1 MTKYTALIRTYN
13 SLPLLNDVIDAL
25 RKQTVPPTDYV
36 FVDSSSD
43 PKQKAEIK
51 KLGFKVVDYPD
62 EAFNYSK
69 AINIGV
75 DQVETD
81 LVLIISSHVILEE
94 PTLIERGLAL
104 QGFDSKNYL
113 GFCLTPGHL
122 ASQHWIPDYVDKK
135 NFGMR
140 FAASNSC
147 TMLATHFIKS
157 RPFREDVFSAEDQE
171 WAAHYLRT
179 QDAYFYRV
187 ISYDVKYLN
196 SHANDQKI
204 VNEFVALAYFTHRQ
218 FLSWHYIFYR
228 ILRAGFATLRRHPM
242 RAKLHMAIA
251 RELYAA
257 RYEKPV
263 KKSKYF

>member
-1 MTKYTALIRTYN
+1 MIRYTALIRTFN
-13 SLPLLNDVIDAL
+13 SLPLLNEVITAL
-25 RKQTVPPTDYV
+25 DRQTVPPTDYLI
-36 FVDSSSD
+36 VDSSND
-43 PKQKAEIK
+43 PQQKAEIK
-51 KLGFKVVDYPD
+51 KLGFQVVDYPE

-75 DQVETD
+75 DKVETD
-81 LVLIISSHVILEE
+81 LVLVISSHVILED

-104 QGFDSKNYL
+104 QSFDQKGYL
-113 GFCLTPGHL
+113 GFCLTPGHM

-147 TMLATHFIKS
+147 TLLATRFIKA

-171 WAAHYLRT
+171 WAAYYLRT

-204 VNEFVALAYFTHRQ
+204 VNEFVALAYFTHPQ
-218 FLSWHYIFYR
+218 LLGLHYIFFR
-228 ILRAGFATLRRHPM
+228 VLRAGFAKLRRHPM

-257 RYEKPV
+257 RHQKPV